1 MDAFSQNMKL
11 SKTNCAEKEVEF
23 YEQSSN
29 RILERHRQHRDHGK
43 LHRRGCRCQRHI
55 VPCAEMTP
63 AKLAEFDVVAFGCPA
78 MGAEQLEES
87 EFEPMFAALEGS
99 LNGKK
104 IALFGSYG
112 WGDGQWMRDWAQR
125 AQDDGAQLLSEEG
138 LICNETPDDDVQ
150 AACRKLG
157 ADLAAW

>member
-11 SKTNCAEKEVEF
+11 FKTNYAEKEVEF

-29 RILERHRQHRDHGK
+29 RILERHRQYRDHGE
-43 LHRRGCRCQRHI
+43 LHRRGCRCQRHHR
-55 VPCAEMTP
+55 TP
-63 AKLAEFDVVAFGCPA
+63 AKLAEFNVVAFGCPA

-125 AQDDGAQLLSEEG
+125 AQDDGAQLFSEEG

>member
-1 MDAFSQNMKL
+1 M
-11 SKTNCAEKEVEF
+11 SKVAVVFWSATGNTETMANCVAEGA
-23 YEQSSN
+23 N
-29 RILERHRQHRDHGK
+29 GT
-43 LHRRGCRCQRHI
+43 I
-55 VPCAEMTP
+55 VPCAEMNA
-63 AKLAEFDVVAFGCPA
+63 AKLAEFDAVAFGCPA

-87 EFEPMFAALEGS
+87 EFEPMFSDLEGS

-112 WGDGQWMRDWAQR
+112 WGDGQWMRDWCER
-125 AQDDGAQLLSEEG
+125 VKEDGAVLFSEEG
-138 LICNETPDDDVQ
+138 LICNETPDDDIQ

>member
-1 MDAFSQNMKL
+1 M
-11 SKTNCAEKEVEF
+11 SKVAVVFWSATGNTETMANCVAEGA
-23 YEQSSN
+23 N
-29 RILERHRQHRDHGK
+29 GT
-43 LHRRGCRCQRHI
+43 I
-55 VPCAEMTP
+55 VPCSEMNA
-63 AKLAEFDVVAFGCPA
+63 AKLAEFDAVAYGSPA

-87 EFEPMFAALEGS
+87 EFEPMFSDLEGS

-112 WGDGQWMRDWAQR
+112 WGDGQWMRDWCER
-125 AQDDGAQLLSEEG
+125 VKEDGAVLFSEEG